1 MHKYIQLTINTS
13 KSCYIVEGNSRNLFA
28 SIFLDVHWYFWNYA
42 SILITIFSQFN
53 CYCSCYSNQE
63 NLIIILPHCY
73 VETQENYCHKSYTSH
88 LFVERR
94 YSLHL
99 LRENVS
105 PYANLE
111 VYIAKCFQ
119 IRKRTILICSTDWSD
134 MLILAYKEIVFAR
147 RYSKSR
153 NRNVKKRSANPFIF
167 SFTITIV
174 KTPFV
179 FHLFPSRHLLFTFT
193 VYSPHNIPS
202 FRYSYL

>member
-105 PYANLE
+105 LRESRSLHRKMFSNSQKNYSNL
-111 VYIAKCFQ
+111 Q
-119 IRKRTILICSTDWSD
+119 HWLIG
-134 MLILAYKEIVFAR
+134 YVN
-147 RYSKSR
+147 SR
-153 NRNVKKRSANPFIF
+153 V
-167 SFTITIV
+167 
-174 KTPFV
+174 
-179 FHLFPSRHLLFTFT
+179 
-193 VYSPHNIPS
+193 
-202 FRYSYL
+202 